1 MYEENDFL
9 LLSGIQ
15 HFVFCRRQWALIHV
29 EQQWSDNVRTVEGHL
44 MHNKAHDNSIREKR
58 GNLLISRAMPICSR
72 SMGVSGEC
80 DVVEFHRSKNGISL
94 QGEDGV
100 YQVIPVEYKRGK
112 PKIGHEDVV
121 QLAAQGMCLEE
132 MLCCE
137 ISYGYLYY
145 GETRHREKIEFSQ
158 ELRAEVCGM
167 FEEMHRYFEQRFTP
181 KVRFSKACNACSL
194 KDICLPVLGK
204 NKSAVDYI
212 QSHLEEEL

>member
-58 GNLLISRAMPICSR
+58 GNLLISRAMPICPR

-94 QGEDGV
+94 HGEDGV

-181 KVRFSKACNACSL
+181 KVRYSKACNACSL

>member
-1 MYEENDFL
+1 
-9 LLSGIQ
+9 
-15 HFVFCRRQWALIHV
+15 
-29 EQQWSDNVRTVEGHL
+29 
-44 MHNKAHDNSIREKR
+44 
-58 GNLLISRAMPICSR
+58 
-72 SMGVSGEC
+72 
-80 DVVEFHRSKNGISL
+80 
-94 QGEDGV
+94 
-100 YQVIPVEYKRGK
+100 
-112 PKIGHEDVV
+112 
-121 QLAAQGMCLEE
+121 MCLEE

-181 KVRFSKACNACSL
+181 KVRYSKACNACSL